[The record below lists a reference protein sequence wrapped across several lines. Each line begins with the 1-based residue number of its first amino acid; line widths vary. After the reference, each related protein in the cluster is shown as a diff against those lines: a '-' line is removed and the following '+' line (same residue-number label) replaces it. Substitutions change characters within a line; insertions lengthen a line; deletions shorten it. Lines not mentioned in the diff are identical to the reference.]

1 MASLLRQIVSGP
13 RARHPEAGLDLCYV
27 TDNIVVTSGPSSV
40 WPRKAYRNPV
50 NHLVAFLDKKHGEE
64 WAIFEFRA
72 EGTGYPDEEVYNRV
86 HHFPWPDHHPPPF
99 AIIPNLM
106 AAMRNWLQEDAREA
120 GKQRVAVVHCKAGK
134 GRSGTVACSYL
145 ISQEAWRMEDALKR
159 FTLRRMRN
167 GFGDG
172 VSIPSQLRWVRYV
185 NKWTNKMNKRYI
197 ERPMEVVEVHV
208 WGLRSGVKVCVEGF
222 VEDGKRIMNFH
233 TFTRDEKTNVD
244 ADFNSVSEF
253 DPLAKSQTENLVS
266 PNDAASS
273 SKTQLST
280 AEKEGI
286 QNVILRPSEPI
297 RLPTSDVN
305 IDFERRNK
313 SGYTGFAMVTSLA
326 HVWFNAY
333 FEGGYEGNDSGL
345 FEIEWEAMDGIKG
358 SARKGIKAFDRMKV
372 IWKYSELGRSQSV
385 EEPKKGE
392 PIKEG
397 APADWR
403 GEGDPE
409 TVIGAEHSG
418 GVLNSGH
425 RGASPLTLGQMS
437 SDATNKLMGKDL
449 GLRKSHD
456 ASADV
461 SRASSVKD
469 ETVTPPDSKK
479 TNGLLEHDSDSE
491 EEGVKPHVPDEHD
504 ISNRAGK
511 HESHDDDRQDTATG
525 KYLELG
531 LAKVSN
537 ILAKMKGSDLDH
549 ETESSK

>member
-1 MASLLRQIVSGP
+1 
-13 RARHPEAGLDLCYV
+13 
-27 TDNIVVTSGPSSV
+27 VVTSGPSSV
-40 WPRKAYRNPV
+40 WPKKAYRNPV

-106 AAMRNWLQEDAREA
+106 AAMRNWLQEDAKEE

-185 NKWTNKMNKRYI
+185 DKWTNKMNKRYI

-244 ADFNSVSEF
+244 ADFNSVSEI
-253 DPLAKSQTENLVS
+253 DPLAESQTENLVS
-266 PNDAASS
+266 PNNAASS

-286 QNVILRPSEPI
+286 QNVILRPSKPI

-333 FEGGYEGNDSGL
+333 FEGGSEGNDSGL

-358 SARKGIKAFDRMKV
+358 SARKGIKALDRMKV
-372 IWKYSELGRSQSV
+372 IWKYSEVGRSQSV

-392 PIKEG
+392 PIQEG

-409 TVIGAEHSG
+409 TVIGARHSG

-425 RGASPLTLGQMS
+425 HGASPLTLGQMS
-437 SDATNKLMGKDL
+437 SDAANKLMGKDL

-479 TNGLLEHDSDSE
+479 THGLPEHDSDSE

-504 ISNRAGK
+504 ISNRASK

-537 ILAKMKGSDLDH
+537 ILAKMKGSDSDH
-549 ETESSK
+549 ETEALK

>member
-1 MASLLRQIVSGP
+1 
-13 RARHPEAGLDLCYV
+13 V

-50 NHLVAFLDKKHGEE
+50 NHLVAFLDKKHGQE

-106 AAMRNWLQEDAREA
+106 AAMRNWLQADMKEE

-145 ISQEAWRMEDALKR
+145 ISQEGWRMEDALKR

-185 NKWTNKMNKRYI
+185 DKWTNEMGKKYL
-197 ERPMEVVEVHV
+197 ERPIEIVEVHV

-222 VEDGKRIMNFH
+222 IEDGKRIKNFH
-233 TFTRDEKTNVD
+233 TFIRDEKINVD
-244 ADFNSVSEF
+244 DDAHREPDA
-253 DPLAKSQTENLVS
+253 DPLGRSQTENLVPPS
-266 PNDAASS
+266 NATSS
-273 SKTQLST
+273 SKTEVST
-280 AEKEGI
+280 PEKEAI
-286 QNVILRPSEPI
+286 QNVILRPPEPI

-313 SGYTGFAMVTSLA
+313 SGYSGFAMVTSLA
-326 HVWFNAY
+326 HVWFNAH
-333 FEGGYEGNDSGL
+333 FEGGYEGNESGL

-358 SARKGIKAFDRMKV
+358 SVRKGIKALDRMKV
-372 IWKYSELGRSQSV
+372 IWKYSEAGRSQSV
-385 EEPKKGE
+385 DEPKEGE
-392 PIKEG
+392 SVKEG
-397 APADWR
+397 QPADWR

-409 TVIGAEHSG
+409 AVIGAKHSG

-425 RGASPLTLGQMS
+425 VGGTPLTLGQMS
-437 SDATNKLMGKDL
+437 SDAANKLMGKDL

-456 ASADV
+456 ASADI

-469 ETVTPPDSKK
+469 ESVTPLESEKLD
-479 TNGLLEHDSDSE
+479 GLPEHVSDSE

-504 ISNRAGK
+504 ILNRPSN

-531 LAKVSN
+531 LGKVSN
-537 ILAKMKGSDLDH
+537 ILAKMKGSDSDH
-549 ETESSK
+549 ETNSPK